1 MKAAFLFILLA
12 ACDAPKPHAQL
23 SASEVVVSSNANLRI
38 GPIGEEQEAAA
49 ASFVLVDAENRS
61 THDAYVTL
69 VGEFADAD
77 GHAIVGLRPE
87 ELFIPAG
94 QSRTYALVDEKLRSE
109 PNAKGAQVR
118 VRTASVASFAPSVHV
133 SDLNV
138 FHDQGRAVVAANI
151 TNEIDKTAQVVVLAA
166 FHDAA
171 GKPLIRPFQVMPMGG
186 KVTKVARFVGP
197 PGSTDGTIYIGEVT
211 Y

>member
-1 MKAAFLFILLA
+1 MKAAFCLFLLA
-12 ACDAPKPHAQL
+12 ACSAPKPHEQL
-23 SASEVVVSSNANLRI
+23 AKNDVVVSGPANLRI
-38 GPIGEEQEAAA
+38 GPIGEEPEAAA

-61 THDAYVTL
+61 VHDAYITL
-69 VGEFADAD
+69 VGEFTDAD
-77 GHAIVGLRPE
+77 GKTLVGLRPE
-87 ELFIPAG
+87 ELFVPAG
-94 QSRTYALVDEKLRSE
+94 QSRTYALVDDKLRAE

-138 FHDQGRAVVAANI
+138 FHDQGRAIVAANI
-151 TNEIDKTAQVVVLAA
+151 TNDIDKTAQAVVLAS
-166 FHDAA
+166 FHDAT
-171 GKPLIRPFQVMPMGG
+171 GKPLIRPFEVMPLGG

-197 PGSTDGTIYIGEVT
+197 PGSTDATIYIGEVV